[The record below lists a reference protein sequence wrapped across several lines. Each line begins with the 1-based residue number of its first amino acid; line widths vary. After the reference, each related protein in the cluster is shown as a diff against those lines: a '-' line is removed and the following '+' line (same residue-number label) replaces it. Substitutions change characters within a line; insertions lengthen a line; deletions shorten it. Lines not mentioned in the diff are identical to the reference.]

1 MLLLIRALSLVG
13 VPILISPSILISD
26 PVLLSPPILI
36 FYNIRVRVCINRG
49 SFSFNCSQ
57 TVMPQY
63 ETRILSTRSSNRTSK
78 KAHWESFYLRYWCKW
93 HCQRYRRRNRSKFPH
108 VNWTE
113 HSSYICYCY
122 SVCCCSAMDSG
133 FRIPDSGFQSHDSG
147 FFVSGTPSF
156 SGIPRIPWAVF
167 QTPTPRIA
175 DSTSKLTQIPDST
188 SKNFLIPESGFLYI
202 GRRKR

>member
-57 TVMPQY
+57 TVMPHY

-133 FRIPDSGFQSHDSG
+133 FRIPDSSH
-147 FFVSGTPSF
+147 T
-156 SGIPRIPWAVF
+156 
-167 QTPTPRIA
+167 
-175 DSTSKLTQIPDST
+175 IPDSL
-188 SKNFLIPESGFLYI
+188 SVELQALVGFPGFLELYSRPQRPGLLIPQANLLKFRIPQAKIFWFQNLDSFT
-202 GRRKR
+202 